1 MIETFDT
8 YHSNKSRENNYNYQ
22 IKELP
27 KYLTQPEVKKFFAK
41 INSKRDRAL
50 FAIIYRYGLRVSEA
64 TIITPRDISWE
75 RNRIYIRRVK
85 NGITAERRLFSDV
98 KRLLKAYLN
107 ERKPTGTALFTGK
120 KGNLKRIWIYTLFKQ
135 YAKEAKLDDALSV
148 HSLRHSCGVHMM
160 EAGADIREVQDFLGH
175 RNIQNTLVYA
185 HITDKLRQKTEEL
198 LEYSPDIVRL

>member
-1 MIETFDT
+1 MLVETFGS
-8 YHSNKSRENNYNYQ
+8 YHKNKSSDYNYQ

-27 KYLTQPEVKKFFAK
+27 KYLTQDEVKKFFSK
-41 INSKRDRAL
+41 IKSKRDRAL
-50 FAIIYRYGLRVSEA
+50 FALIYRYGLRVSES

-98 KRLLKAYLN
+98 KRLIKAYFP
-107 ERKPTGTALFTGK
+107 ERIPTGTALFTGK
-120 KGNLKRIWIYTLFKQ
+120 KGNLKRIWIYTLFKK
-135 YAKEAKLDDALSV
+135 YAKEAKLDYAFSV

-185 HITDKLRQKTEEL
+185 HITDKLRKKTEEL
-198 LEYSPDIVRL
+198 LEYSPDIVRI